1 MPVSYEIL
9 KDIGVIV
16 VRHLGR
22 TSDEEMLATYGNLI
36 NEADFDLTYPK
47 LVDLRESGSVD
58 RSAGALHAL
67 AGLVQKHYTGKGVK
81 SVAAIIAP
89 ADLYY
94 GLARMYEALTDK
106 DVEEVRVFRDLSG
119 AAEWLGVDEEAVKDY
134 LK

>member
-1 MPVSYEIL
+1 MPVSYKIL

-16 VRHLGR
+16 VRHIGR
-22 TSDEEMLATYGNLI
+22 TDDDEMLNTYRKLLK
-36 NEADFDLTYPK
+36 EPDFELAYPK
-47 LVDLRESGSVD
+47 LVDLRESTSVD
-58 RSAGALHAL
+58 RSAGALQAL
-67 AGLVQKHYTGKGVK
+67 AGLVQKHYSGKEMK

-119 AAEWLGVDEEAVKDY
+119 AVEWLGLDQKAVAKF
-134 LK
+134 LE